1 MQSTESTDIGLEEHF
16 DLETVE
22 TPSTIP
28 IADLLELIDEPGPP
42 PLPFEYEP
50 AIIDLERDPD
60 PQPHISKFN
69 PSKVLR
75 KMREIRID
83 IKCQG
88 DTGANVGA
96 THDRRIL
103 WNYRT
108 LATPIQI
115 ITYSKDEGNDNPCQA
130 IGVGQCKTVSNDNTV
145 MYWTMLHTP
154 HSTGTILS
162 PDKYMM
168 DNKTVDTFKHIGNKN
183 GTGSINFE
191 NAKGRIIAAIDMARH
206 HDGLWYTTNPVLL
219 PPTDESSTI
228 PTVPMATPTINKTT
242 SAHQP
247 RLQTIDEQTPIDD
260 KNTTI
265 ATPTT
270 TPTINLSKSLEQLEL
285 WHQRMGHP
293 AQRALHQTQKVVEG
307 IPALPPINS
316 LFSCPFCDMAKLRK
330 SNRHKESLREVFTP
344 GTSFHMD
351 LGFIRGPS
359 NLEDVVKNGAT
370 PSKTIVKSRDGYEA
384 YLLIVDAATR
394 YIWVFLLKGKHPP
407 IATIAQFLEK
417 HGTAHKGTITTTPGG
432 LLAKSRSFK
441 TTCKEIGYECGT
453 LDFDLNMEDTGLETP
468 RHTIRTDNGGE
479 LAGSTDFCQEI
490 ANHGY
495 LVEPTAPDASNQ
507 NGLAERPHKTLKE
520 RVRCLLYT
528 ASLGIL
534 FWADALLHAVWLYNR
549 TYHSR
554 IEKTPFQAYTK
565 RIPTL
570 DGLLTFGC
578 RVTPKKAGRRNT
590 AADPNS
596 YDGIFLGYRATQD
609 NIRYWDTNAQRE
621 RSATH
626 MAKDEVQYGDPPER
640 RSPASKH
647 LIAVITGTPHEQ
659 RRTDILLDNVKTSTK
674 DQSLHTEP
682 GTAPNHNLMTIDDSP
697 LPFTASAAKVKA
709 KHERQPE
716 DILTHELLLMDIT
729 TNIHEPAVSETL
741 PLQGGHPTLG
751 LITEQHPEYLDT
763 ITLTRCDPGT
773 VSHKQIRRWKSRLRG
788 STIRMVDD
796 ITITDNEQFTETI
809 RLKRLTGQ
817 LHVKIQFA
825 NPRWSAMSGNGLPTL
840 QFDQLNVITHHLNA
854 INSDGSTWNDPIQ
867 WPPLDNTNIIAAVH
881 KGLAL
886 PKLSRRRLLDTP
898 AWPKFKESEW
908 TQLNKYNKQ
917 GMFGEPCPRPLDDDV
932 VVLPWV
938 WSYLYK
944 IDPITIEDVAKSRGT
959 CNGGPRHGKVIT
971 IAETYAA
978 CVEQPAHRL
987 MWALLAALNFVGL
1000 GIDVGNAFAEAP
1012 PPKDPFFMQAD
1023 TQFREWW
1030 TQCLGNP
1037 PIPEGWVIPILK
1049 NLQGHPEGPR
1059 LWDTHIRGIMC
1070 KRLGFK
1076 ATTHEQCFY
1085 FKRTV
1090 TDGLILIL
1098 RQVDDFIIG
1107 AKHMTTCQSIRKE
1120 IQGHMANP
1128 LNDLGIIKRFNG
1140 VDIVQ
1145 TRHYNK
1151 VHCRTY
1157 ITRITEH
1164 HGWTN
1169 EKAPNKPVPMKS
1181 DSTYLATLQLAEGPE
1196 SMREQQQLEDSMGF
1210 SYRQAIGELIF
1221 ALTICR
1227 IDISVA
1233 VITLSQYS
1241 ANPAKEHYQAAK
1253 AVFVYLWHTR
1263 EDGIYYWR
1271 PEPRED
1277 LPDIPLPETTT
1288 DPERLK
1294 AFLNFEDPLI
1304 AKGAGDSTWASDR
1317 KHRRSMGGIVFMI
1330 AGGAIYYRTRL
1341 QPTVAQSSTEAE
1353 FCNMVD
1359 AGKAALYLRSILDEV
1374 GIEQILPTEILADN
1388 KGARQLSNA
1397 RQPTR
1402 RTRHVDMK
1410 QFVILQWTEEER
1422 IDYSEVSTHN
1432 NFSDSLTKPT
1442 GRVKFYE
1449 HNDIMM
1455 GRRRPIYVKAAHA
1468 FKMLLSSTY
1477 SSLKPFIFQSVPD
1490 PASVGR

>member
-1 MQSTESTDIGLEEHF
+1 VESPHPYDAEHVE
-16 DLETVE
+16 LETID

-28 IADLLELIDEPGPP
+28 IAELQDLIDEPGRP
-42 PLPFEYEP
+42 PLPFTYEP
-50 AIIDLERDPD
+50 AIIDIETDDD
-60 PQPHISKFN
+60 PQPSISKFL
-69 PSKVLR
+69 PTTVIR

-115 ITYSKDEGNDNPCQA
+115 ITYSKDEDDANSCQA
-130 IGVGQCKTVSNDNTV
+130 IGVGQCKTISNDNTV

-154 HSTGTILS
+154 QSTGTILS

-168 DNKTVDTFKHIGNKN
+168 DNKDVESFNHIGNKN
-183 GTGSINFE
+183 GTGSINFDNHE
-191 NAKGRIIAAIDMARH
+191 GTTIAAIDMARH
-206 HDGLWYTTNPVLL
+206 QDGLWYTTNPVLM
-219 PPTDESSTI
+219 PPHDDTPTEPTETPLR
-228 PTVPMATPTINKTT
+228 PTVTKTATKHHP
-242 SAHQP
+242 Q
-247 RLQTIDEQTPIDD
+247 LQTIDEITPTDTV
-260 KNTTI
+260 NTT
-265 ATPTT
+265 TNVEDTKPTVK
-270 TPTINLSKSLEQLEL
+270 LSKSLEQLEL

-293 AQRALHQTQKVVEG
+293 APRALQQTQKVVEG
-307 IPALPPINS
+307 IPTLPNNNS

-330 SNRHKESLREVFTP
+330 SNRHKESLREVFIP

-359 NLEDVVKNGAT
+359 NLEEVVKNGAT
-370 PSKTIVKSRDGYEA
+370 PNKTIIKSRDGYEA

-407 IATIAQFLEK
+407 IATITQFLQK

-432 LLAKSRSFK
+432 LLDKSRSFE
-441 TTCKEIGYECGT
+441 TICKERGYECGT
-453 LDFDLNMEDTGLETP
+453 VDFDLNFEDSGLETP

-479 LAGSTDFCQEI
+479 LAGSTDFCQTI
-490 ANHGY
+490 AQHGY

-528 ASLGIL
+528 AGLGIL
-534 FWADALLHAVWLYNR
+534 FWADALLHSVWLYNR

-554 IEKTPFQAYTK
+554 IEKTPYQAYTK

-570 DGLLTFGC
+570 DGLITFGC

-590 AADPNS
+590 ATDPNS

-609 NIRYWDTNAQRE
+609 NIRYWDMNAQRE

-626 MAKDEVQYGDPPER
+626 MAKDEVQYGDHPER

-647 LIAVITGTPHEQ
+647 LIEVITGTPHEQ
-659 RRTDILLDNVKTSTK
+659 RRTDILLDDNKPSTSYQTI
-674 DQSLHTEP
+674 HTEP
-682 GTAPNHNLMTIDDSP
+682 GIAQDHNLMTIDDSP
-697 LPFTASAAKVKA
+697 LPFTAAAAKVTA
-709 KHERQPE
+709 KHGRKPE
-716 DILTHELLLMDIT
+716 EILTHELLLMDIT

-796 ITITDNEQFTETI
+796 ITITDIEQFTETI

-825 NPRWSAMSGNGLPTL
+825 NPRWSAMSGDGLPTL

-854 INSDGSTWNDPIQ
+854 INNDGTTWNDPIK
-867 WPPLDNTNIIAAVH
+867 WPPLDNENIIAAIH

-898 AWPKFKESEW
+898 EWPKFKDSEW
-908 TQLNKYNKQ
+908 VQLNKYNKQ

-944 IDPITIEDVAKSRGT
+944 IDPISIEDVAKSRGT

-987 MWALLAALNFVGL
+987 MWALIAALNFVGL

-1023 TQFREWW
+1023 KQFREWW

-1059 LWDTHIRGIMC
+1059 LWDNHIRGIMV
-1070 KRLGFK
+1070 KNLGFK
-1076 ATTHEQCFY
+1076 TTTHEQCFY
-1085 FKRTV
+1085 YKRTT

-1098 RQVDDFIIG
+1098 RQVDDFIIA
-1107 AKHMTTCQSIRKE
+1107 AKSMTTCQAIRKE

-1128 LNDLGIIKRFNG
+1128 LNDLGVIKRFNG

-1145 TRHYNK
+1145 TRHYVK
-1151 VHCRTY
+1151 VHCETY
-1157 ITRITEH
+1157 LARICEH

-1169 EKAPNKPVPMKS
+1169 EKCANKPVPMKS
-1181 DSTYLATLQLAEGPE
+1181 DSTYQAILQLAEGPE
-1196 SMREQQQLEDSMGF
+1196 SMKERQQLEETMGF

-1241 ANPAKEHYQAAK
+1241 ENPAKEHYQATK
-1253 AVFVYLWHTR
+1253 AVFVYLWHTKD
-1263 EDGIYYWR
+1263 DGIYYWR

-1277 LPDIPLPETTT
+1277 LPDIALPETTT

-1294 AFLNFEDPLI
+1294 MFLDFENPLI
-1304 AKGAGDSTWASDR
+1304 TKGAGDSTWASDR

-1341 QPTVAQSSTEAE
+1341 QPTIAQSSTEAE

-1359 AGKAALYLRSILDEV
+1359 AGKAALYLRSILDEI

-1477 SSLKPFIFQSVPD
+1477 SSLKPFIFS
-1490 PASVGR
+1490 